1 MNPNFLRGALAA
13 LALAGA
19 GGSVPAMS
27 ANAPEFT
34 HASASEWI
42 NSPPLT
48 LHGLRGKVVLVEFW
62 TFDCYNCRNTL
73 PWLQAIHTE
82 YAPRGLEV
90 IGVHTPEL
98 PQERVP
104 DNVRTAVKELGI
116 PYPVMLDADFSY
128 WRALNNRYWPAFY
141 LVDRDGRI
149 ALAAF
154 GELHRG
160 TERGN
165 RMEARI
171 RELLATG
178 AGAAR

>member
-1 MNPNFLRGALAA
+1 MSPNLLRGAVAA
-13 LALAGA
+13 LALAGC
-19 GGSVPAMS
+19 GGSVTAMS
-27 ANAPEFT
+27 ASAPEFT
-34 HASASEWI
+34 HPAATEWI

-48 LHGLRGKVVLVEFW
+48 LRGLRGEVVLIEFW

-73 PWLQAIHTE
+73 PWLKAIHAE
-82 YAPRGLEV
+82 YGARGLKV
-90 IGVHTPEL
+90 VSVHTPEL

-104 DNVRTAVKELGI
+104 DNVRAAVKDLGI
-116 PYPVMLDADFSY
+116 AYPVMIDGDFSY

-141 LVDRDGRI
+141 LVGRDGRI

-160 TERGN
+160 TERGD

-171 RELLATG
+171 AALLA
-178 AGAAR
+178 AH